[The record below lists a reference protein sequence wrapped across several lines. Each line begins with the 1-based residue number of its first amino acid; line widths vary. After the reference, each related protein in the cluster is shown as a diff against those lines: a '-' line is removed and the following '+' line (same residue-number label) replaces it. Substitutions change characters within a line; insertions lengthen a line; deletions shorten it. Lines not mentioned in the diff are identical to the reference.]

1 MGVTKMTCDFEK
13 LWLYLDKKLDLDGQL
28 EVLEH
33 LDDCETCFEAVYLMS
48 RDRDAK
54 LFVWYEL
61 QDKLAS

>member
-1 MGVTKMTCDFEK
+1 MRCDFEK

-54 LFVWYEL
+54 LFVWYKLE
-61 QDKLAS
+61 DKLAS